1 MRYTV
6 VKALSD
12 SKYINFV
19 KPLNICAM
27 KLKIPPA
34 VVLLIFVFLMYLMSV
49 FLPFGYFDFFG
60 RNYLILAL
68 MGSAFLL
75 GILALIQFLRNKTT
89 IDPRYPTKTTKL
101 VTSGLFAYSRNPM
114 YLAMLMV
121 LLAWGIWLGNAFN
134 TLLAAA
140 FVAYMNRFQIIPEE
154 EMLSSIFG
162 REYSQYCIK
171 TRRWF

>member
-1 MRYTV
+1 
-6 VKALSD
+6 
-12 SKYINFV
+12 
-19 KPLNICAM
+19 M
-27 KLKIPPA
+27 KLKIPP
-34 VVLLIFVFLMYLMSV
+34 VVIVLIFALIMFLLSE

-68 MGSAFLL
+68 LGSAFLL
-75 GILALIQFLRNKTT
+75 SVLALIHFFRSKTS
-89 IDPRYPTKTTKL
+89 IDPRNPTKTTKL
-101 VTSGLFAYSRNPM
+101 VTNGLFAYSRNPM

-154 EMLSSIFG
+154 EVLLSIFG
-162 REYSQYCIK
+162 KEYKQYCVK